1 MNQRIEYEV
10 HPNEKFYFV
19 FKLIAALVGYAG
31 IYWLLS
37 VAFSNS
43 ASAVTFLPLM
53 FYVVLIILYLF
64 FSAGI
69 LTGFLK
75 GNAIKVSERQFPEV
89 YDVVAKQCSLL
100 GLKHIPEVYILQRGG
115 VLNAFAMRFAGDN
128 YIVLYSDV
136 VEEAMAEDFN
146 ALKFIIGHELGHVK
160 RKHMTKRIWLFP
172 AFIVPFLNSAYSR
185 ACEYTC
191 DNIGDALCP
200 EGVSSG
206 FLILA
211 SGKKLWKKV
220 DRQAFLDQEAEGG
233 GFWFWFAEKTSTH
246 PRLTKRIGRFEELQE
261 AQENHVENQSLVE
274 LG

>member
-1 MNQRIEYEV
+1 MLTDKN
-10 HPNEKFYFV
+10 NFV
-19 FKLIAALVGYAG
+19 FKLIAALVGCAG

-37 VAFSNS
+37 VGFSNS

-75 GNAIKVSERQFPEV
+75 GNAVKVSERQFPEV

-136 VEEAMAEDFN
+136 VEEAMAEATFYLSIPWCSTRILRLQTRWELLLLF
-146 ALKFIIGHELGHVK
+146 LK
-160 RKHMTKRIWLFP
+160 
-172 AFIVPFLNSAYSR
+172 
-185 ACEYTC
+185 
-191 DNIGDALCP
+191 
-200 EGVSSG
+200 
-206 FLILA
+206 
-211 SGKKLWKKV
+211 
-220 DRQAFLDQEAEGG
+220 
-233 GFWFWFAEKTSTH
+233 KT
-246 PRLTKRIGRFEELQE
+246 
-261 AQENHVENQSLVE
+261 
-274 LG
+274 